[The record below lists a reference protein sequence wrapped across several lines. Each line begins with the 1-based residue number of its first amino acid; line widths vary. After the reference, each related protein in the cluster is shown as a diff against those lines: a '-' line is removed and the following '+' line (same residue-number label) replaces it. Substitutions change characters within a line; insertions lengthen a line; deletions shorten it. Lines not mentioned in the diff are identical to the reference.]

1 MFAQSAL
8 VCAEMGHVRCPSRR
22 PARAGGADSC
32 GLFTLHTRCARL
44 PALEALR
51 SRAGAHEP

>member
-22 PARAGGADSC
+22 PAWAGGADSC
-32 GLFTLHTRCARL
+32 GLFTLHSCA
-44 PALEALR
+44 A
-51 SRAGAHEP
+51 SRRRWKLCGREPAHEP